1 MSEVIAFCERH
12 GLTRMQNLLLNCGEM
27 TPVREMYAIQ
37 VLEELVANDPVKV
50 GALRQLSSRINPV
63 ETRARFRITVKEREA
78 QMLEATMKK
87 EAIISQIERLRLEL
101 LRMKVVSPPPQAEE
115 HETQAFEVVEDDTQ
129 PKAFMN
135 QAEALRLL
143 AQPKK

>member
-78 QMLEATMKK
+78 QMLEATKKK
-87 EAIISQIERLRLEL
+87 EALISQIERLNAEL
-101 LRMKVVSPPPQAEE
+101 QRMKEAVPPQEE
-115 HETQAFEVVEDDTQ
+115 HETQAFEVEYDTQ
-129 PKAFMN
+129 PKEFID
-135 QAEALRLL
+135 QADARLL
-143 AQPKK
+143 IQPKK